1 MYGWEARV
9 VFNSLKLFNCP
20 VVLKFTDRTKFAKA
34 LLICRLYLFVDN
46 FSFMLMCADEKRCK
60 QRCYYILFDARVEKT
75 KHQFN
80 KATMRVWLGNV
91 DF

>member
-46 FSFMLMCADEKRCK
+46 FSFMLMLLMKK
-60 QRCYYILFDARVEKT
+60 DA
-75 KHQFN
+75 N
-80 KATMRVWLGNV
+80 KDAITFFSMLGLRKPNINLTRQQ
-91 DF
+91 